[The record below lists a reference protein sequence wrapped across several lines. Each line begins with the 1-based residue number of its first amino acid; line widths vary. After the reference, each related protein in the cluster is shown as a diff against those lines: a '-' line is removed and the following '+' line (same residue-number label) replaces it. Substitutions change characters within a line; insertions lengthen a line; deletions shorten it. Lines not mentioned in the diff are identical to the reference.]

1 MNRLLLLILIGI
13 MVYAGDKNIST
24 PVSSDAMEGRSVYMS
39 PPGSVDVADEGC
51 VQKEDQN
58 ITGHGGAKKW

>member
-1 MNRLLLLILIGI
+1 MKRILILILIGI
-13 MVYAGDKNIST
+13 IGYAGDINVST
-24 PVSSDAMEGRSVYMS
+24 PVSSDALEGKSVYMS

-58 ITGHGGAKKW
+58 VTGHGGAKKW

>member
-58 ITGHGGAKKW
+58 LTGHGGAKKW

>member
-1 MNRLLLLILIGI
+1 MNRVLLLILIGI

-24 PVSSDAMEGRSVYMS
+24 PISSDAIEGRSVYMS